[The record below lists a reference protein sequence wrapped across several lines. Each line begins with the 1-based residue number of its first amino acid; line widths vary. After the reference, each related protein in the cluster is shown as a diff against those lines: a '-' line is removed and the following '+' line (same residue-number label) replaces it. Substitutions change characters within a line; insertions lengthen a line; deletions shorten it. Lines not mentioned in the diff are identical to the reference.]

1 MDQNFK
7 KMDQNVFKMS
17 EKMQLYQVFGVM
29 LEHVELLVLH
39 SYKCRFKMLHTDLKG
54 ILKEIWRLGSLGFQ
68 PSRNPF

>member
-1 MDQNFK
+1 
-7 KMDQNVFKMS
+7 MS

-54 ILKEIWRLGSLGFQ
+54 ILKEI
-68 PSRNPF
+68 